1 MLKKLLI
8 AAAAVVVGLLIV
20 RKTQVGSLLQVWC
33 KDATTW
39 ASRQVSPE
47 TRIKQLKIEVEK
59 IDRDIKKAA
68 DQLIT
73 VELDRKDLKSDLEGL
88 KARQAH
94 RKTEMTALVDGLES
108 PKSTTRVSFNAQVYS
123 AEAAQRKLDG
133 LTAEYEIGQ
142 KALKAKEELL
152 RNKDALYDTTDQ
164 RILAIRSKKEE
175 LQALVGQLET
185 QLELVRLKQVENQ
198 IHVSDSQ
205 ASKADALAQDI
216 KRMLAEETI
225 RGETYTRYGLAP
237 TNPKTVK
244 EEKTKAETIKAA
256 RKALANEDAEVAGK

>member
-8 AAAAVVVGLLIV
+8 ASAAVVVGLLIV
-20 RKTQVGSLLQVWC
+20 NKTQLGSLLQVWC
-33 KDATTW
+33 KDASHW

-47 TRIKQLKIEVEK
+47 TRIKQLKLEVKK
-59 IDRDIKKAA
+59 IDDDIKKAA

-73 VELDRKDLKSDLEGL
+73 VELDRKDLKSDLESL
-88 KARQAH
+88 KARQAQ
-94 RKTEMTALVDGLES
+94 RKTEMTALLDGLE
-108 PKSTTRVSFNAQVYS
+108 KATARVSFNDQVYS
-123 AEAAQRKLDG
+123 ADAAQWKLDG
-133 LTAEYEIGQ
+133 LTAEFEIGQ

-164 RILAIRSKKEE
+164 RILAIRAKKEE

-225 RGETYTRYGLAP
+225 RAETYGRYGLNPAS
-237 TNPKTVK
+237 PKTVK
-244 EEKTKAETIKAA
+244 EEKSKAESVKAA
-256 RKALANEDAEVAGK
+256 RKALANEEAETK

>member
-8 AAAAVVVGLLIV
+8 TAAAVMVGLLIV

-33 KDATTW
+33 KDATHW

-68 DQLIT
+68 DQLIV
-73 VELDRKDLKSDLEGL
+73 VEVDRRNLKSDLDGL
-88 KARQAH
+88 RAKQNQ
-94 RKTEMTALVDGLES
+94 RKGEMTALISGLEKPNS
-108 PKSTTRVSFNAQVYS
+108 PVSFNEQVYS
-123 AEAAQRKLDG
+123 PDSAQRRLDG

-164 RILAIRSKKEE
+164 RILKIRAKKEE

-185 QLELVRLKQVENQ
+185 QLELLRLKQMETQ
-198 IHVSDSQ
+198 IPVSDSQ
-205 ASKADALAQDI
+205 ASTADALGQDI
-216 KRMLAEETI
+216 KQMFAEESI
-225 RGETYTRYGLAP
+225 RAETYRRYGLSPVNTKPA
-237 TNPKTVK
+237 K
-244 EEKTKAETIKAA
+244 EEKTKAESLKAA
-256 RKALANEDAEVAGK
+256 REALANENAEVAAGK